1 MSILQAII
9 LGIVQGLTEFIP
21 VSSTAHLILVEKV
34 LGWNFDPDLN
44 FAFNV
49 LVQLGTTVA
58 VIIYFWKDLWRIL
71 TAVGHGL
78 AERKPFA
85 TSDAT
90 LGWLIVIATIPAVVI
105 GLLYKQQ
112 FAALEERPALVAAV
126 LIVASLLL
134 FAGERIGRR
143 TRPLTSV
150 NLLDAIVIGAA
161 QAVALIPGVSRSGAT
176 ISGALA
182 RDLERPAAARFS
194 FLMSVPVLVGAG
206 VLAFRDLLKVPNYG
220 SLLPALLVGFVVAGI
235 IGFISIHWLLRYLAQ
250 RPLTVFGVYRVLAG
264 VLFLVAL
271 LVLGR

>member
-58 VIIYFWKDLWRIL
+58 VIIYFWKDLGGIV

-85 TSDAT
+85 TSESA
-90 LGWLIVIATIPAVVI
+90 LGWLIVVATIPAVII
-105 GLLYKQQ
+105 GLLFKKQ

-235 IGFISIHWLLRYLAQ
+235 VGFI
-250 RPLTVFGVYRVLAG
+250 
-264 VLFLVAL
+264 
-271 LVLGR
+271 

>member
-1 MSILQAII
+1 MSIIQAII

-58 VIIYFWKDLWRIL
+58 VIIYFWRDLWGIVR
-71 TAVGHGL
+71 AVGHGL

-85 TSDAT
+85 TTEAT
-90 LGWLIVIATIPAVVI
+90 LAWLIVIATIPAVI
-105 GLLYKQQ
+105 AGLLLKNQV
-112 FAALEERPALVAAV
+112 AALQEKPALVAAV
-126 LIVASLLL
+126 LIAASVLL
-134 FAGERIGRR
+134 FAGERIGKR

-150 NLLDAIVIGAA
+150 NWLDAIIIGVA

-176 ISGALA
+176 ISASLA
-182 RDLERPAAARFS
+182 RDLERPTAARFS
-194 FLMSVPVLVGAG
+194 FLMSIPVLVGAS

-220 SLLPALLVGFVVAGI
+220 SILPSLLVGFVVAGI
-235 IGFISIHWLLRYLAQ
+235 VGFISIAWLLRYLAH
-250 RPLTVFGVYRVLAG
+250 RPLTVFGVYRVVAG
-264 VLFLVAL
+264 VLFLVLL